1 MISTNILS
9 DLVDMLQG
17 TDRPPLRYRS
27 LFSHRVQVM
36 RLYSILQT
44 TSNALNAVFTNNI
57 PIMILLSIR
66 IRISILLINKSQDKL
81 RTRPRWCHSK
91 LSLLLL
97 LLSESLGSSNHF
109 QIRFLQRRNTSSR
122 STRPS
127 PLSLGH
133 SHLVYQ
139 LTTFQRPS
147 LGHPLPY

>member
-1 MISTNILS
+1 
-9 DLVDMLQG
+9 MLQG

-81 RTRPRWCHSK
+81 RTMPR
-91 LSLLLL
+91 
-97 LLSESLGSSNHF
+97 
-109 QIRFLQRRNTSSR
+109 
-122 STRPS
+122 
-127 PLSLGH
+127 
-133 SHLVYQ
+133 
-139 LTTFQRPS
+139 
-147 LGHPLPY
+147 

>member
-1 MISTNILS
+1 
-9 DLVDMLQG
+9 MLQG

-81 RTRPRWCHSK
+81 RTRPR
-91 LSLLLL
+91 
-97 LLSESLGSSNHF
+97 
-109 QIRFLQRRNTSSR
+109 
-122 STRPS
+122 
-127 PLSLGH
+127 
-133 SHLVYQ
+133 
-139 LTTFQRPS
+139 
-147 LGHPLPY
+147 